1 MKVRLTVQH
10 KKANVKT
17 VVLHSDAVIGRSTEC
32 NLRLASGQI
41 SRKHC
46 KLLINDERVA
56 IEDLGSANGTYLNQE
71 KLESKSISTVSPGDV
86 ISIGAVSFAVAYND
100 PTGETKIRKAD
111 PTAKMPESS
120 KTTEDIESAD
130 VTPEAGTPV
139 FAQSPSEDN
148 EESSD
153 DASGID
159 VDELTDEEL
168 EALLADE
175 EFEEDEG
182 QLSIELKSEEND
194 SSEDFS
200 ESEETLKI
208 APEDNPML
216 QEEFATPDKAEA
228 GSESD
233 AEEEDDDEDDEDEED
248 VMNFLQDLGE

>member
-1 MKVRLTVQH
+1 
-10 KKANVKT
+10 
-17 VVLHSDAVIGRSTEC
+17 
-32 NLRLASGQI
+32 
-41 SRKHC
+41 
-46 KLLINDERVA
+46 
-56 IEDLGSANGTYLNQE
+56 
-71 KLESKSISTVSPGDV
+71 
-86 ISIGAVSFAVAYND
+86 
-100 PTGETKIRKAD
+100 
-111 PTAKMPESS
+111 
-120 KTTEDIESAD
+120 
-130 VTPEAGTPV
+130 
-139 FAQSPSEDN
+139 
-148 EESSD
+148 
-153 DASGID
+153 
-159 VDELTDEEL
+159 L